1 MAEFT
6 ITPDAAAK
14 EAAMF
19 WQGFG
24 SVFAA
29 AASRAALEACRVC
42 LELDGAADPAGRV
55 DAVADLSERRFA
67 EDDPA
72 RTWVPAAAFEAVYGE
87 HGRVVD
93 DGYLSERR
101 LLLAQ
106 AASIIG
112 QLHEARQGEE
122 I

>member
-6 ITPDAAAK
+6 ITPGQAAHEAK
-14 EAAMF
+14 LF

-24 SVFAA
+24 PHFTD

-42 LELDGAADPAGRV
+42 LELDSAADPEARLG
-55 DAVADLSERRFA
+55 AVADLAERRFA

-72 RTWVPAAAFEAVYGE
+72 RIWVPAAAVEAVRGE

-93 DGYLSERR
+93 DGYLNQRR
-101 LLLAQ
+101 LLLTQ
-106 AASIIG
+106 AASMIG

>member
-6 ITPDAAAK
+6 ITPDQASQ
-14 EAAMF
+14 EARLF

-24 SVFAA
+24 PVFSD

-42 LELDGAADPAGRV
+42 LELDGAADPEGRLGS
-55 DAVADLSERRFA
+55 VADLTGRRFA
-67 EDDPA
+67 EDDIA
-72 RTWVPAAAFEAVYGE
+72 QVWVPAAAVEAVRGE

-93 DGYLSERR
+93 NGYLDQRR
-101 LLLAQ
+101 SLLAQ
-106 AASIIG
+106 AASLIG